1 MSKTIEKGFQLL
13 ELFTEEKSFWR
24 LDEISTFTQIPK
36 PTVHRLLKTFVDYG
50 FLQRSEIE
58 KNGVLVEGDTY
69 SLGLKLM
76 YLGNIVASNLEIR
89 NISLPYMKILQSKFN
104 EAIQLVSRDR
114 DEGVYIEKVEST
126 RPVRLYTK
134 TGRRA
139 PLYAGACTRTLLS
152 YLPDDE
158 ITEILNQPMTYYASQ
173 TPKKVED
180 VWSFIH
186 ETRKNGYA
194 YSDSELEEGTVSI
207 AAPIFNRLNEVEFS
221 ISIAGFSSSL
231 PKERVQEFL
240 VPLWEAAASIS
251 RKIGYSNP
259 YPYGLTNNEMK
270 H

>member
-13 ELFTEEKSFWR
+13 DLFTEEKPFWR
-24 LDEISTFTQIPK
+24 LDEISAYSQIPK
-36 PTVHRLLKTFVDYG
+36 PTVHRLLKTFVDHG

-58 KNGVLVEGDTY
+58 KNGLLVEGDTY

-76 YLGNIVASNLEIR
+76 YLGSIVSSNLEIR
-89 NISLPYMKILQSKFN
+89 NISLPHMKILQSKFN
-104 EAIQLVSRDR
+104 EAVQLVSRDK

-139 PLYAGACTRTLLS
+139 PLYAGACTRILLS
-152 YLPDDE
+152 FLSDDE
-158 ITEILNQPMTYYASQ
+158 ISDILKQPLTFYASQ
-173 TPKKVED
+173 TPQRVED

-186 ETRKNGYA
+186 ETRKSGFA
-194 YSDSELEEGTVSI
+194 YSVSELEEGTVSI

-221 ISIAGFSSSL
+221 ISIAGFSTSL
-231 PKERVQEFL
+231 PREKVNDFL
-240 VPLWEAAASIS
+240 VPLWEAAEIIS
-251 RKIGYSNP
+251 QKIGYTNP
-259 YPYGLTNNEMK
+259 YPYGLSNIEK

>member
-13 ELFTEEKSFWR
+13 DLFTEEKPFWR
-24 LDEISTFTQIPK
+24 LDEISAYTQIPK

-50 FLQRSEIE
+50 ILQRSEIE
-58 KNGVLVEGDTY
+58 KNGVLIEGDTY

-76 YLGNIVASNLEIR
+76 YLGSIVSSNLEIR

-104 EAIQLVSRDR
+104 EAVQLVSRDK

-126 RPVRLYTK
+126 RPVRLFTK

-139 PLYAGACTRTLLS
+139 PLYAGACTRILLTF
-152 YLPDDE
+152 LPDEE
-158 ITEILNQPMTYYASQ
+158 IADILKRPMTFYASQ
-173 TPKKVED
+173 TPQKVED

-186 ETRKNGYA
+186 ETRKTGYA

-207 AAPIFNRLNEVEFS
+207 AAPIFNRSKEVEFS
-221 ISIAGFSSSL
+221 ISIAGFSTSL
-231 PKERVQEFL
+231 PREKVKDFL
-240 VPLWEAAASIS
+240 VPLWETAETIS
-251 RKIGYSNP
+251 KKIGYTNP
-259 YPYGLTNNEMK
+259 YPYGFSNIEK